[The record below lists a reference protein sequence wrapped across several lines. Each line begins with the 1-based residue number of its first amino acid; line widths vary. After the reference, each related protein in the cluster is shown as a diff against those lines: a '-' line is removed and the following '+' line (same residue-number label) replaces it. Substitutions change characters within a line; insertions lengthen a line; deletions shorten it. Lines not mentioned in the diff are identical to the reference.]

1 MSIKDGHTIE
11 KLIFDIQIPNEKQ
24 FNYISDLISS
34 ITEHEL
40 NAVIDV
46 LLNKYNIQD
55 QTIRIPEITL
65 DLGNISETDTRNH
78 IISEFKNGLEKWFE
92 EKFFNKNYKT
102 DKEIKTFSL
111 SEREFNLIK
120 HFITHGNIP
129 WWGVNPPFLP
139 DESLKKYIREES
151 IKTKNLIFTLGKN
164 KATRKRIVYQFKDET
179 LYQLFGILSPRPSSF
194 FKQYATDLT
203 EIHQKQKVVEEED
216 RAFKKVLQ
224 ELILT
229 YLISHTATS
238 IDQTS
243 FFKKQLLLL
252 SKQYGISYK
261 TILDRINE
269 AIKTLPESYP
279 QTFGIKS
286 IVKELL
292 KKDFLAINLPKT
304 SKNLDFK
311 EYNELLSLFYTSNPN
326 QLVGKYKSKK
336 ERDHLIRLML
346 RQNKQRT
353 FQLLSAIHRKFNVSK
368 IHTASLFSEGL
379 LLEMMEIWHQ
389 PHLEMANSMIDS
401 FKYLNQKFFIFSD
414 SNVNVRGIIYSHI
427 LSHSF
432 AEKKISSI
440 TASQIIKNIT
450 KTYRLNKEFLI
461 RQFYLASLSYSPKIK
476 SNLLIQILKD
486 EQISNID
493 FLNYDKLNFFQLKN
507 ILGKYLS
514 VNFPLFE
521 EFIKNVTTIHPSLK
535 IFVSQPAF
543 YIILINKWMEKPE
556 RNEHFPNFVGELITL
571 LSQKIPL
578 ERSNFYQSLLLNKKA
593 ISTKLFKA
601 IQQVSI
607 NERDISAGGIKHIL
621 SDPKNYDKLE
631 LPQLNNLFNTLLK
644 ENFPLFEEFIKNVII
659 IYPSLKI
666 FISQP
671 AFYILLINKW
681 MEEPERNEH
690 FPYFIDELITLLS
703 QKIPIEITDFQQ
715 ALLLNKKAIS
725 AKLFK
730 AIQQGSKDDR
740 DISTGGIKQIFS
752 DPKNY
757 DKLDLPQLKNI
768 LSKLL
773 KGNYPLF
780 EEFIKKVFSIY
791 PLLKSF
797 INQPA
802 FYIFLINIVLLNQS
816 DIYKIDHF
824 LLKVIS
830 KLANKSKTPLKTF
843 IYPLLKTSS
852 VIPDKL
858 TKTLRLVYETILEK
872 NPTYAETV
880 ETAFKAAESIEKLI
894 DILGNSLFNEFIVN
908 EDTDKTSLFLE
919 VLLVQRELVLERLF
933 EHKFNPTISFLLVNG
948 LPEEALQFLQMS
960 ITGESYNELI
970 NASNDLK
977 NWFSRYNIIKLP
989 RNKIGLW
996 VKQNTLHFI
1005 LLNERSEF
1013 KAADYYQFILEKL
1026 QKERILQLKELD
1038 KTIDNLPFAFQ
1049 SEILDL
1055 ISEQNKMPLPKAW
1068 RDNQFYN
1075 DILIHY
1081 LLTGKIQGWLDNP
1094 YLEIKELYYIFNEA
1108 LKSENISLIKGILAI
1123 PMTNNIITRMFSLL
1137 GRTDPLVIIQ
1147 LINKIFP
1154 QKSILSFYQSVNK
1167 ITEGLNISSE
1177 IKKSIF
1183 IVFMQNKMWTI
1194 INPIL
1199 RSEMIADGI
1208 NKIYNTK
1215 IKLDEAEIIGQS
1227 FKITWLQ
1234 YYLESGFWPEGFP
1247 EENISTYLA
1256 FLKSRVLEN
1265 PILLLNI
1272 TENLP
1277 YHSFHQ
1283 NILRKIFSSKEIAF
1297 IFKEI
1302 VKLKN
1307 ITSISL
1313 ENIVEIY
1320 LLKVTKYINEKKLEI
1335 LFDSLLSL
1343 LLFER
1348 NQNISIDNQLISDL
1362 GNTIPE
1368 INFIEKPNI
1377 KTQSSSSDWDKEIAL
1392 LDYYLTYG
1400 SIPIEHPYFDAEKW
1414 PLLIENLKINAPRN
1428 LMYKLHFWSKTPY
1441 KINRL
1446 LDLISEDT
1454 AISLISLINNELYEQ
1469 IIFLEKLIGHVSGE
1483 NLRQKLGFKDGK
1495 TFIKNILFMWS
1506 KSQKIQP
1513 SPIPIIYLF
1522 FTMYIEKK
1530 RIQPNILLALIVEK
1544 VKNVSSKQINVI
1556 KSLQK
1561 YAKDTHIEKKI
1572 KKEAP
1577 VIPEG
1582 LPPESIYIANAGLIL
1597 LWPFLGRFFRRLNL
1611 VGAKEFIDEN
1621 SRMRAIL
1628 LIQYLVTGKK
1638 EAPEYELALNKLL
1651 CGADMDMEVDIE
1663 IEITEEEINLSNS
1676 LLNGAITNWEKLKG
1690 TRIGTFRET
1699 FLQRNGSLYYIN
1711 NRWEL
1716 QVEKKAYDVLLETL
1730 PWGIQMI
1737 QMSWMKER
1745 LVVLW
1750 R

>member
-1 MSIKDGHTIE
+1 MNNKDGHTIE
-11 KLIFDIQIPNEKQ
+11 KLTFDIQIPSEKQ

-40 NAVIDV
+40 NAILDVI
-46 LLNKYNIQD
+46 LNKYNIQD

-78 IISEFKNGLEKWFE
+78 IISQFKIGLGKWFE
-92 EKFFNKNYKT
+92 EKFSTNNYTT

-111 SEREFNLIK
+111 SDREFNLIK
-120 HFITHGNIP
+120 HFITYGNIP
-129 WWGVNPPFLP
+129 WWGVNPRFFP

-164 KATRKRIVYQFKDET
+164 KDNRKRIVYQFKDET

-229 YLISHTATS
+229 YLVSHTATS

-252 SKQYGISYK
+252 SKRYGISYK

-269 AIKTLPESYP
+269 AIKTLPETYP
-279 QTFGIKS
+279 QTFGIKN

-292 KKDFLAINLPKT
+292 KRDFLTITLPKP
-304 SKNLDFK
+304 SKNLNFK
-311 EYNELLSLFYTSNPN
+311 EYNELLTLIYTSNPN

-336 ERDHLIRLML
+336 ERDRLIRLML
-346 RQNKQRT
+346 RQNKQKT
-353 FQLLSAIHRKFNVSK
+353 FQLLSGLHRKFNISK
-368 IHTASLFSEGL
+368 VHTASLFSEGL

-389 PHLEMANSMIDS
+389 PHLGMANSMIDS
-401 FKYLNQKFFIFSD
+401 FKYLNNKFFIFSN

-427 LSHSF
+427 LSYSF
-432 AEKKISSI
+432 AEKKSSSI
-440 TASQIIKNIT
+440 SASQIIKNIT
-450 KTYRLNKEFLI
+450 KTFSLNKEFLI
-461 RQFYLASLSYSPKIK
+461 RQFYEASLSYSPKIK
-476 SNLLIQILKD
+476 NKPLIQFLKN
-486 EQISNID
+486 EQSLTID
-493 FLNYDKLNFFQLKN
+493 FPNYSKLNLFQLKN
-507 ILGKYLS
+507 ILGKYLGT
-514 VNFPLFE
+514 NFPLFE
-521 EFIKNVTTIHPSLK
+521 EFIKNVTYL
-535 IFVSQPAF
+535 
-543 YIILINKWMEKPE
+543 
-556 RNEHFPNFVGELITL
+556 
-571 LSQKIPL
+571 
-578 ERSNFYQSLLLNKKA
+578 
-593 ISTKLFKA
+593 
-601 IQQVSI
+601 
-607 NERDISAGGIKHIL
+607 
-621 SDPKNYDKLE
+621 
-631 LPQLNNLFNTLLK
+631 
-644 ENFPLFEEFIKNVII
+644 
-659 IYPSLKI
+659 YPSLKV

-671 AFYILLINKW
+671 AFYINMINKW
-681 MEEPERNEH
+681 MEKLERNEH
-690 FPYFIDELITLLS
+690 FPSFIDELITLLS
-703 QKIPIEITDFQQ
+703 QKIPLESGVFYQS
-715 ALLLNKKAIS
+715 LFLNKKTIS

-730 AIQQGSKDDR
+730 VIQQRVKNEKN
-740 DISTGGIKQIFS
+740 ISAEGIKQILS
-752 DPKNY
+752 DAKNY
-757 DKLDLPQLKNI
+757 DNIDLPQLKNI
-768 LSKLL
+768 LAKLL
-773 KGNYPLF
+773 KGNYLLF

-791 PLLKSF
+791 PSLKSF

-816 DIYKIDHF
+816 DINKIEHF

-830 KLANKSKTPLKTF
+830 KLANKSKTPIKTF
-843 IYPLLKTSS
+843 IYPLLKTNS

-880 ETAFKAAESIEKLI
+880 ETTFKASESIEKLI
-894 DILGNSLFNEFIVN
+894 DILGNSLFNEFIGN
-908 EDTDKTSLFLE
+908 EDTDKTTLFLE

-933 EHKFNPTISFLLVNG
+933 ERKFNPAIPFLLVNG

-960 ITGESYNELI
+960 IAGESYTELI

-977 NWFSRYNIIKLP
+977 QWFNRYNIIKLP

-1005 LLNERSEF
+1005 LLNERSKF
-1013 KAADYYQFILEKL
+1013 KTADFYQFILEKL

-1038 KTIDNLPFAFQ
+1038 KTIDNLPFAFK
-1049 SEILDL
+1049 SEIFDF
-1055 ISEQNKMPLPKAW
+1055 ISEQNNMPLPKAW
-1068 RDNQFYN
+1068 RDNQFYI
-1075 DILIHY
+1075 DVLIHY

-1094 YLEIKELYYIFNEA
+1094 YLEIKELDYIFNEA
-1108 LKSENISLIKGILAI
+1108 IKSENLSLIKGILAI
-1123 PMTNNIITRMFSLL
+1123 PMTNNVLNRIFSLI
-1137 GRTDPLVIIQ
+1137 GRKDPLVIIH

-1154 QKSILSFYQSVNK
+1154 QKSILSFYQSVYK

-1177 IKKSIF
+1177 IKRSIF

-1199 RSEMIADGI
+1199 RFEMITDGI
-1208 NKIYNTK
+1208 NKMYNTK
-1215 IKLDEAEIIGQS
+1215 IKLDEAEISGQS

-1247 EENISTYLA
+1247 EEKISLYIA
-1256 FLKSRVLEN
+1256 FLKSSILEN

-1272 TENLP
+1272 TENLS
-1277 YHSFHQ
+1277 YYSFHQ
-1283 NILRKIFSSKEIAF
+1283 NILREIFSTKEIAF

-1302 VKLKN
+1302 LKIKN
-1307 ITSISL
+1307 INSIHL
-1313 ENIVEIY
+1313 ENIIEIY
-1320 LLKVTKYINEKKLEI
+1320 LLKGTKYVNVKKLEI

-1348 NQNISIDNQLISDL
+1348 NQNISIDNQLMSDL
-1362 GNTIPE
+1362 GYTITE
-1368 INFIEKPNI
+1368 INNIEKPKI
-1377 KTQSSSSDWDKEIAL
+1377 KSQNSLSAWDKEISL

-1400 SIPIEHPYFDAEKW
+1400 SIPIEHPYFDAKKW
-1414 PLLIENLKINAPRN
+1414 HFLIENLKINAPRN

-1446 LDLISEDT
+1446 LELVSENT
-1454 AISLISLINNELYEQ
+1454 AISLISLINKELYEQ
-1469 IIFLEKLIGHVSGE
+1469 IIFLEKLIDHVTGE
-1483 NLRQKLGFKDGK
+1483 NLRQKLGFKDEK
-1495 TFIKNILFMWS
+1495 TFIKNILYMWS

-1522 FTMYIEKK
+1522 YTMYVEKK

-1561 YAKDTHIEKKI
+1561 YAKDTYIEKKI
-1572 KKEAP
+1572 KKETP

-1582 LPPESIYIANAGLIL
+1582 LSPESIYIANAGLIL

-1611 VGAKEFIDEN
+1611 VGAKEFIDE
-1621 SRMRAIL
+1621 SSKMRAIL

-1651 CGADMDMEVDIE
+1651 CGAEMDLEIDLE

-1676 LLNGAITNWEKLKG
+1676 LLTGAITNWEKLKG

-1699 FLQRNGSLYYIN
+1699 FLQRNGSLYYMN

-1716 QVEKKAYDVLLETL
+1716 KVEKKAYDLLLETL

>member
-1 MSIKDGHTIE
+1 MNNKDGHTIE
-11 KLIFDIQIPNEKQ
+11 KLTFDIQIPSEKQ

-40 NAVIDV
+40 NAILDVI
-46 LLNKYNIQD
+46 LNKYNIQD

-78 IISEFKNGLEKWFE
+78 IISQFKISLGKWFE
-92 EKFFNKNYKT
+92 EKFSTNNYTT

-120 HFITHGNIP
+120 HFITYGNIP
-129 WWGVNPPFLP
+129 WWGVNPRFFP

-164 KATRKRIVYQFKDET
+164 KDNRKRIVYQFKDET

-229 YLISHTATS
+229 YLVSHTATS

-243 FFKKQLLLL
+243 FFKKQLLLF
-252 SKQYGISYK
+252 SKRYGISYK

-269 AIKTLPESYP
+269 AIKTLPETYP
-279 QTFGIKS
+279 QTFGIKN

-292 KKDFLAINLPKT
+292 KRDFLTITLPKP
-304 SKNLDFK
+304 SKNLYFK
-311 EYNELLSLFYTSNPN
+311 EYNELLTLFYTSNPN

-336 ERDHLIRLML
+336 ERDRLIRLML
-346 RQNKQRT
+346 RQNKQKT
-353 FQLLSAIHRKFNVSK
+353 FQLLSGLHRKFNISK
-368 IHTASLFSEGL
+368 VHTASLFSEGL

-389 PHLEMANSMIDS
+389 PHLGMANSMIDS
-401 FKYLNQKFFIFSD
+401 FKYLNNKFFIFSN

-427 LSHSF
+427 LSYSF
-432 AEKKISSI
+432 VEKKSSTI

-450 KTYRLNKEFLI
+450 KSFSLNKEFLI
-461 RQFYLASLSYSPKIK
+461 RYFYEDSLSYSPKIK
-476 SNLLIQILKD
+476 NKPLIQFLKD
-486 EQISNID
+486 EQSLTID
-493 FLNYDKLNFFQLKN
+493 FPNYAKLNLFQLKN
-507 ILGKYLS
+507 ILGKYLGT
-514 VNFPLFE
+514 NFPLFE
-521 EFIKNVTTIHPSLK
+521 EFIKNVTYLYPSLK
-535 IFVSQPAF
+535 VFISQPAF
-543 YIILINKWMEKPE
+543 YTNLINKWMEKLE
-556 RNEHFPNFVGELITL
+556 RNEHFP
-571 LSQKIPL
+571 S
-578 ERSNFYQSLLLNKKA
+578 
-593 ISTKLFKA
+593 
-601 IQQVSI
+601 
-607 NERDISAGGIKHIL
+607 
-621 SDPKNYDKLE
+621 
-631 LPQLNNLFNTLLK
+631 
-644 ENFPLFEEFIKNVII
+644 
-659 IYPSLKI
+659 
-666 FISQP
+666 
-671 AFYILLINKW
+671 
-681 MEEPERNEH
+681 
-690 FPYFIDELITLLS
+690 FIDELITLLS
-703 QKIPIEITDFQQ
+703 QKIPLESSDFHQS
-715 ALLLNKKAIS
+715 LFLNKKAIS

-730 AIQQGSKDDR
+730 AIQQGLKDKR
-740 DISTGGIKQIFS
+740 DISVGGIKQILS
-752 DPKNY
+752 DAKNY
-757 DKLDLPQLKNI
+757 DNIDLPQLKNI
-768 LSKLL
+768 LAKLL

-780 EEFIKKVFSIY
+780 EEFIKKVFNIY
-791 PLLKSF
+791 PSLKSF

-802 FYIFLINIVLLNQS
+802 FYVFLINVGLLNQS
-816 DIYKIDHF
+816 DIYKIEQF

-830 KLANKSKTPLKTF
+830 KLANKSKTPIKTF
-843 IYPLLKTSS
+843 IYPLLKINS

-872 NPTYAETV
+872 NPTYSETV
-880 ETAFKAAESIEKLI
+880 ETTFKASESIEKLI
-894 DILGNSLFNEFIVN
+894 DILGNSLFNEFIEN
-908 EDTDKTSLFLE
+908 EDSDKTTLFLE
-919 VLLVQRELVLERLF
+919 VLLEQRELVLERLF
-933 EHKFNPTISFLLVNG
+933 ERKFNPAIPFLLVNG
-948 LPEEALQFLQMS
+948 LSEETLQFLQMS
-960 ITGESYNELI
+960 IAGESYHELI

-977 NWFSRYNIIKLP
+977 QWFSRYNIIKLP

-1005 LLNERSEF
+1005 LLNERSKF
-1013 KAADYYQFILEKL
+1013 KTADFYQFILEKL

-1038 KTIDNLPFAFQ
+1038 KTIDNLPFDFK
-1049 SEILDL
+1049 SEIFDF
-1055 ISEQNKMPLPKAW
+1055 ISEQNNMPLPKAW

-1075 DILIHY
+1075 DVLIHY

-1094 YLEIKELYYIFNEA
+1094 YLEIKELDYIFNEA
-1108 LKSENISLIKGILAI
+1108 IKSENLSLIKGILAI
-1123 PMTNNIITRMFSLL
+1123 PMTNNVLNRIFLL
-1137 GRTDPLVIIQ
+1137 IGRTDPLVIIH

-1154 QKSILSFYQSVNK
+1154 QKSILSFYQSVYK
-1167 ITEGLNISSE
+1167 ITESLNISSE
-1177 IKKSIF
+1177 IKRSIF
-1183 IVFMQNKMWTI
+1183 IIFMQNKMWTI

-1199 RSEMIADGI
+1199 RFEMITDGI
-1208 NKIYNTK
+1208 NKMYNTK
-1215 IKLDEAEIIGQS
+1215 IKLDEAEISGQP

-1247 EENISTYLA
+1247 EEKISLYIA
-1256 FLKSRVLEN
+1256 FLKSSILQN

-1272 TENLP
+1272 TENLS
-1277 YHSFHQ
+1277 YYSFHQ
-1283 NILRKIFSSKEIAF
+1283 NILREIFSTKEMAF

-1302 VKLKN
+1302 LKIKN
-1307 ITSISL
+1307 INSIHL
-1313 ENIVEIY
+1313 ENIIEIY
-1320 LLKVTKYINEKKLEI
+1320 LLKGTKYLNVKKLEI

-1348 NQNISIDNQLISDL
+1348 NQNISIDNQLMSDL
-1362 GNTIPE
+1362 GNTIAE
-1368 INFIEKPNI
+1368 INNIEKPKI
-1377 KTQSSSSDWDKEIAL
+1377 KSQTSLSAWDKEISL

-1400 SIPIEHPYFDAEKW
+1400 SIPIEHPFFDAKKW
-1414 PLLIENLKINAPRN
+1414 LFLIENLKINAPRN

-1446 LDLISEDT
+1446 LELVSENT
-1454 AISLISLINNELYEQ
+1454 AISLISLINKELYEQ
-1469 IIFLEKLIGHVSGE
+1469 IIFLEKLIDHVTGE
-1483 NLRQKLGFKDGK
+1483 NLRQKLGFKDEK
-1495 TFIKNILFMWS
+1495 TFIKNILYMWS

-1522 FTMYIEKK
+1522 YTMYVEKK
-1530 RIQPNILLALIVEK
+1530 KIQPNILLALIVEK

-1561 YAKDTHIEKKI
+1561 YAKDTYIEKKI
-1572 KKEAP
+1572 KKETP

-1582 LPPESIYIANAGLIL
+1582 LSPESIYIANAGLIL

-1611 VGAKEFIDEN
+1611 VGAKEFIDES

-1651 CGADMDMEVDIE
+1651 CGAEMDLEIDLE

-1676 LLNGAITNWEKLKG
+1676 LLTGAITNWEKLKG

-1699 FLQRNGSLYYIN
+1699 FLQRNGSLYYMN

-1716 QVEKKAYDVLLETL
+1716 KVEKKAYDLLLETL

>member
-11 KLIFDIQIPNEKQ
+11 KLTFDIQIPSEKQ

-34 ITEHEL
+34 ITEYEL
-40 NAVIDV
+40 NGILDV

-55 QTIRIPEITL
+55 QTISIPEITL

-78 IISEFKNGLEKWFE
+78 IISEFKNGLGKWFE
-92 EKFFNKNYKT
+92 EKFFNNNYKA
-102 DKEIKTFSL
+102 DKEINTFSL

-120 HFITHGNIP
+120 YFIIHGNIP
-129 WWGVNPPFLP
+129 WWGVNPPFFP

-164 KATRKRIVYQFKDET
+164 KATRKRIIYQFKDET

-261 TILDRINE
+261 SILERINE
-269 AIKTLPESYP
+269 AVKTLPESYP
-279 QTFGIKS
+279 QTFGIKN

-292 KKDFLAINLPKT
+292 KKDFPIITLPKP
-304 SKNLDFK
+304 SKTLDFK
-311 EYNELLSLFYTSNPN
+311 EYNELLTLFYTSNTN
-326 QLVGKYKSKK
+326 QLIGKYKSKK
-336 ERDHLIRLML
+336 QRDRLIRLML
-346 RQNKQRT
+346 RQNKQKT

-368 IHTASLFSEGL
+368 LHTASLFSEGL
-379 LLEMMEIWHQ
+379 LFEMMEIWHQ
-389 PHLEMANSMIDS
+389 PHLELANSMIDS

-414 SNVNVRGIIYSHI
+414 GNINVRGIIYSHI

-432 AEKKISSI
+432 TEKKTSSI
-440 TASQIIKNIT
+440 TATQIIKNIT
-450 KTYRLNKEFLI
+450 KTYSLNKEFLI

-476 SNLLIQILKD
+476 SKPLIQFLKD

-493 FLNYDKLNFFQLKN
+493 FLNYEKLNFLQLKN

-514 VNFPLFE
+514 GNFPLFE
-521 EFIKNVTTIHPSLK
+521 ELIKNVTAIHPSLK
-535 IFVSQPAF
+535 VFVSQPAF

-556 RNEHFPNFVGELITL
+556 QKENFHHFIHELITL
-571 LSQKIPL
+571 LSQKTPL
-578 ERSNFYQSLLLNKKA
+578 DSSDLHQSLLLNKK
-593 ISTKLFKA
+593 T
-601 IQQVSI
+601 
-607 NERDISAGGIKHIL
+607 
-621 SDPKNYDKLE
+621 
-631 LPQLNNLFNTLLK
+631 
-644 ENFPLFEEFIKNVII
+644 
-659 IYPSLKI
+659 
-666 FISQP
+666 
-671 AFYILLINKW
+671 
-681 MEEPERNEH
+681 
-690 FPYFIDELITLLS
+690 
-703 QKIPIEITDFQQ
+703 
-715 ALLLNKKAIS
+715 IS

-730 AIQQGSKDDR
+730 ALQQVSKDEI
-740 DISTGGIKQIFS
+740 DISAGDIKQIFS
-752 DPKNY
+752 NPKNY

-768 LSKLL
+768 LAKLL

-791 PLLKSF
+791 PSLKSF
-797 INQPA
+797 INQPT

-830 KLANKSKTPLKTF
+830 KLANKSKIPLKTF
-843 IYPLLKTSS
+843 IYPLLKTNS

-858 TKTLRLVYETILEK
+858 SKTLRLVYETILEK

-894 DILGNSLFNEFIVN
+894 DIIGNSFFNEFIVN

-933 EHKFNPTISFLLVNG
+933 EHKFNPAISFLLVNG

-960 ITGESYNELI
+960 IAGESYTELI

-977 NWFSRYNIIKLP
+977 HWFNRYNIIKLP
-989 RNKIGLW
+989 RNKISLW
-996 VKQNTLHFI
+996 IKQNTLHFI
-1005 LLNERSEF
+1005 LLKEGKLFNT
-1013 KAADYYQFILEKL
+1013 ADYCQFILEKL

-1038 KTIDNLPFAFQ
+1038 KTIENLPFAFQ

-1055 ISEQNKMPLPKAW
+1055 ISEQNNVPLPKAW

-1094 YLEIKELYYIFNEA
+1094 YLDIKELHYIFNDA

-1123 PMTNNIITRMFSLL
+1123 PMTNNILDRMFSLL

-1154 QKSILSFYQSVNK
+1154 QRLILSFYQSVNK
-1167 ITEGLNISSE
+1167 IAEGLNISNE
-1177 IKKSIF
+1177 INKSIF

-1199 RSEMIADGI
+1199 RSELITDGI

-1215 IKLDEAEIIGQS
+1215 IKLYEAEITGQS

-1256 FLKSRVLEN
+1256 FLKSRILEN
-1265 PILLLNI
+1265 PILLLNF
-1272 TENLP
+1272 TENLS
-1277 YHSFHQ
+1277 YYSFHQ
-1283 NILRKIFSSKEIAF
+1283 NILREIFSSKEIAF
-1297 IFKEI
+1297 IFKQI
-1302 VKLKN
+1302 IKLKN

-1320 LLKVTKYINEKKLEI
+1320 LLKGTKYINEKKLEI

-1368 INFIEKPNI
+1368 INNIEKPKI
-1377 KTQSSSSDWDKEIAL
+1377 KTQSSSADWDKEIAL

-1414 PLLIENLKINAPRN
+1414 PLLIENLKSNAPRN

-1446 LDLISEDT
+1446 LDLVSEDI

-1469 IIFLEKLIGHVSGE
+1469 IIFLEKLIGHVTGD
-1483 NLRQKLGFKDGK
+1483 NLRQKLGFKDEK
-1495 TFIKNILFMWS
+1495 TFIKNILSIWS

-1561 YAKDTHIEKKI
+1561 YAKDTHIEKNI

-1577 VIPEG
+1577 AIPEG

-1597 LWPFLGRFFRRLNL
+1597 LWPFLGRYFRRLNL
-1611 VGAKEFIDEN
+1611 VGAKEFNDEA

-1638 EAPEYELALNKLL
+1638 ESPEYELALNKLL
-1651 CGADMDMEVDIE
+1651 CGATMDMEIDME
-1663 IEITEEEINLSNS
+1663 IDITEEEINLSNS
-1676 LLNGAITNWEKLKG
+1676 LLTGAITNWEKLKG

-1699 FLQRNGSLYYIN
+1699 FLQRNGSLYYMN

-1716 QVEKKAYDVLLETL
+1716 KVEKKAYDVLLETL

>member
-1 MSIKDGHTIE
+1 
-11 KLIFDIQIPNEKQ
+11 
-24 FNYISDLISS
+24 
-34 ITEHEL
+34 
-40 NAVIDV
+40 
-46 LLNKYNIQD
+46 LLNKWI
-55 QTIRIPEITL
+55 
-65 DLGNISETDTRNH
+65 
-78 IISEFKNGLEKWFE
+78 
-92 EKFFNKNYKT
+92 
-102 DKEIKTFSL
+102 
-111 SEREFNLIK
+111 
-120 HFITHGNIP
+120 
-129 WWGVNPPFLP
+129 
-139 DESLKKYIREES
+139 
-151 IKTKNLIFTLGKN
+151 
-164 KATRKRIVYQFKDET
+164 
-179 LYQLFGILSPRPSSF
+179 
-194 FKQYATDLT
+194 
-203 EIHQKQKVVEEED
+203 
-216 RAFKKVLQ
+216 
-224 ELILT
+224 
-229 YLISHTATS
+229 
-238 IDQTS
+238 
-243 FFKKQLLLL
+243 
-252 SKQYGISYK
+252 
-261 TILDRINE
+261 
-269 AIKTLPESYP
+269 
-279 QTFGIKS
+279 
-286 IVKELL
+286 
-292 KKDFLAINLPKT
+292 
-304 SKNLDFK
+304 
-311 EYNELLSLFYTSNPN
+311 
-326 QLVGKYKSKK
+326 
-336 ERDHLIRLML
+336 
-346 RQNKQRT
+346 
-353 FQLLSAIHRKFNVSK
+353 
-368 IHTASLFSEGL
+368 
-379 LLEMMEIWHQ
+379 
-389 PHLEMANSMIDS
+389 
-401 FKYLNQKFFIFSD
+401 
-414 SNVNVRGIIYSHI
+414 
-427 LSHSF
+427 
-432 AEKKISSI
+432 
-440 TASQIIKNIT
+440 
-450 KTYRLNKEFLI
+450 
-461 RQFYLASLSYSPKIK
+461 
-476 SNLLIQILKD
+476 
-486 EQISNID
+486 
-493 FLNYDKLNFFQLKN
+493 
-507 ILGKYLS
+507 
-514 VNFPLFE
+514 
-521 EFIKNVTTIHPSLK
+521 
-535 IFVSQPAF
+535 
-543 YIILINKWMEKPE
+543 EKPE
-556 RNEHFPNFVGELITL
+556 QNEHFPHFIDELITI

-578 ERSNFYQSLLLNKKA
+578 DSSDFHQS
-593 ISTKLFKA
+593 
-601 IQQVSI
+601 
-607 NERDISAGGIKHIL
+607 
-621 SDPKNYDKLE
+621 
-631 LPQLNNLFNTLLK
+631 
-644 ENFPLFEEFIKNVII
+644 
-659 IYPSLKI
+659 
-666 FISQP
+666 
-671 AFYILLINKW
+671 
-681 MEEPERNEH
+681 
-690 FPYFIDELITLLS
+690 
-703 QKIPIEITDFQQ
+703 
-715 ALLLNKKAIS
+715 LLLNKKAIS

-730 AIQQGSKDDR
+730 AIQQVSKDKR
-740 DISTGGIKQIFS
+740 NISAGGIKQIFS

-791 PLLKSF
+791 PSLKSY

-852 VIPDKL
+852 IIPDKL

-933 EHKFNPTISFLLVNG
+933 EHKFNPAISFLLVNG

-960 ITGESYNELI
+960 ITGESYTELI

-989 RNKIGLW
+989 RNKIDLW
-996 VKQNTLHFI
+996 IKQNTLHFI

-1013 KAADYYQFILEKL
+1013 KTADYYQFILEKL

-1038 KTIDNLPFAFQ
+1038 KTIENLPLAFQ
-1049 SEILDL
+1049 IEILGL
-1055 ISEQNKMPLPKAW
+1055 ISEQNNISLPKAW

-1075 DILIHY
+1075 DILMHY

-1094 YLEIKELYYIFNEA
+1094 YLDIKELHYIFNDA
-1108 LKSENISLIKGILAI
+1108 LKSDNISLIKDILSA
-1123 PMTNNIITRMFSLL
+1123 PMTNNILDRMFSLM
-1137 GRTDPLVIIQ
+1137 GKTDPMVIIQ

-1154 QKSILSFYQSVNK
+1154 HKSILSFYQSVNK
-1167 ITEGLNISSE
+1167 IAEGLIISSE

-1199 RSEMIADGI
+1199 RSEMITDGI

-1215 IKLDEAEIIGQS
+1215 IKLDEAEITGQS

-1247 EENISTYLA
+1247 EEKKSQYFT
-1256 FLKSRVLEN
+1256 FLNARILEN
-1265 PILLLNI
+1265 PISLLNI

-1277 YHSFHQ
+1277 YYSFHQ
-1283 NILRKIFSSKEIAF
+1283 NILREIFSSKEIAF

-1307 ITSISL
+1307 ITSILL
-1313 ENIVEIY
+1313 ENIIEIY
-1320 LLKVTKYINEKKLEI
+1320 LLKGTKYLNENKLEI

-1348 NQNISIDNQLISDL
+1348 NQNLSIDNQLMSDL
-1362 GNTIPE
+1362 NDTIPE
-1368 INFIEKPNI
+1368 ITNIEKPKI

-1400 SIPIEHPYFDAEKW
+1400 SIPIEYPFFDAKKW
-1414 PLLIENLKINAPRN
+1414 ILLIENLKINAPRN
-1428 LMYKLHFWSKTPY
+1428 LMYKLHFWSKTHY

-1446 LDLISEDT
+1446 LDLVPEDT

-1469 IIFLEKLIGHVSGE
+1469 IIFLEKLIGNVSGE

-1513 SPIPIIYLF
+1513 SPIPIVYLF
-1522 FTMYIEKK
+1522 FSMYIEKK

-1561 YAKDTHIEKKI
+1561 YDKDTQIGKKI

-1577 VIPEG
+1577 IIPEG

-1638 EAPEYELALNKLL
+1638 DAPEYELALNKLL
-1651 CGADMDMEVDIE
+1651 CGAEMDMEIDME

>member
-1 MSIKDGHTIE
+1 MGIKDGHTIE
-11 KLIFDIQIPNEKQ
+11 KLTFDIQIPSEKQ

-40 NAVIDV
+40 NVILDAI
-46 LLNKYNIQD
+46 LNKYNIQD

-65 DLGNISETDTRNH
+65 DLENISETDTRQH
-78 IISEFKNGLEKWFE
+78 IISQFKNGLEKWFE
-92 EKFFNKNYKT
+92 EKFNNNNYKT

-111 SEREFNLIK
+111 SDREFNLIK

-129 WWGVNPPFLP
+129 WWGVNPLFLP

-164 KATRKRIVYQFKDET
+164 KKNRKRIVYQFKDET

-261 TILDRINE
+261 SILDRINE
-269 AIKTLPESYP
+269 AVKTLPETYP
-279 QTFGIKS
+279 QTFGIKN

-292 KKDFLAINLPKT
+292 KRDFLTITLPKP

-311 EYNELLSLFYTSNPN
+311 EYNELLTLFYTSNPN

-336 ERDHLIRLML
+336 ERDRLIRLLL
-346 RQNKQRT
+346 RQNKQKT
-353 FQLLSAIHRKFNVSK
+353 FQLLSGLHRKFNISK
-368 IHTASLFSEGL
+368 VHTASLFSEGL

-389 PHLEMANSMIDS
+389 PHLELANSMIDS
-401 FKYLNQKFFIFSD
+401 FKYLNNKFFIFSN
-414 SNVNVRGIIYSHI
+414 SNVNVTGIIYSHI
-427 LSHSF
+427 LSYSF
-432 AEKKISSI
+432 AEKKSSSI

-450 KTYRLNKEFLI
+450 KTYSLNKEFLI
-461 RQFYLASLSYSPKIK
+461 RQFYVTSLSYSPKIK
-476 SNLLIQILKD
+476 NKLLIQFLKD
-486 EQISNID
+486 EQSLNID
-493 FLNYDKLNFFQLKN
+493 FPDYTKLNLFQLKN
-507 ILGKYLS
+507 ILGKYLGA
-514 VNFPLFE
+514 NFTLFE
-521 EFIKNVTTIHPSLK
+521 ELIKTVTAIHPSLK
-535 IFVSQPAF
+535 MFVSQPAF
-543 YIILINKWMEKPE
+543 YIFLINKWIEKPE
-556 RNEHFPNFVGELITL
+556 KNEHFPNFVDELITI

-578 ERSNFYQSLLLNKKA
+578 ESSDFYQS
-593 ISTKLFKA
+593 
-601 IQQVSI
+601 
-607 NERDISAGGIKHIL
+607 
-621 SDPKNYDKLE
+621 
-631 LPQLNNLFNTLLK
+631 
-644 ENFPLFEEFIKNVII
+644 
-659 IYPSLKI
+659 
-666 FISQP
+666 
-671 AFYILLINKW
+671 
-681 MEEPERNEH
+681 
-690 FPYFIDELITLLS
+690 
-703 QKIPIEITDFQQ
+703 
-715 ALLLNKKAIS
+715 LLLNKKAIS

-730 AIQQGSKDDR
+730 AIQQGSKDEKN
-740 DISTGGIKQIFS
+740 ISAEGIKQILSDYKNYDNLDLPQLDNLFNRLLRANFPLFKELIKNVTTIHPSLKMFVSQPAFYIFLINKWMEKTEKNEHFPNFVDELITFLSQKIPLESSDFYQSLLLNKKAISSKLFKAIQQGSKDEKNISAEGIKQIFS
-752 DPKNY
+752 DPINY
-757 DKLDLPQLKNI
+757 NKLDLPQLKNI
-768 LSKLL
+768 LAKLL
-773 KGNYPLF
+773 KGNYLLF
-780 EEFIKKVFSIY
+780 EEFIKKVYNVY
-791 PLLKSF
+791 PSLKSF

-816 DIYKIDHF
+816 EIYKIDHF
-824 LLKVIS
+824 LLKVMS
-830 KLANKSKTPLKTF
+830 KLANKSKTPIKTF
-843 IYPLLKTSS
+843 IYPLLKTNS

-858 TKTLRLVYETILEK
+858 TKTLRLVYEKILEK

-880 ETAFKAAESIEKLI
+880 ETVFKAAESIEKLI
-894 DILGNSLFNEFIVN
+894 NILGNSLFNDFMLN

-933 EHKFNPTISFLLVNG
+933 EHKFNPAISFLIVNG
-948 LPEEALQFLQMS
+948 LTEEALQFLQMS
-960 ITGESYNELI
+960 IAQESYNELI

-977 NWFSRYNIIKLP
+977 HWFSRYNIIKLP

-1005 LLNERSEF
+1005 LLNERGKF
-1013 KAADYYQFILEKL
+1013 KTADYYQFILEKL
-1026 QKERILQLKELD
+1026 QKERILQLKELE
-1038 KTIDNLPFAFQ
+1038 KTIDNLPFGFQ

-1055 ISEQNKMPLPKAW
+1055 ISDQNNMPLPKAW

-1075 DILIHY
+1075 DVLIHY

-1094 YLEIKELYYIFNEA
+1094 YLEIKELYFIFNEA
-1108 LKSENISLIKGILAI
+1108 LKSENLSLIKGILAI
-1123 PMTNNIITRMFSLL
+1123 PMTNNILNRILSLIE
-1137 GRTDPLVIIQ
+1137 RTDPIIIIH

-1154 QKSILSFYQSVNK
+1154 QKSILSFYQSVYK
-1167 ITEGLNISSE
+1167 IAEGFIISSE
-1177 IKKSIF
+1177 LKRSIF

-1199 RSEMIADGI
+1199 RSEMITDGI

-1215 IKLDEAEIIGQS
+1215 IKLDEAEISGQS

-1247 EENISTYLA
+1247 EEKISLYIV
-1256 FLKSRVLEN
+1256 FLKSSILES

-1272 TENLP
+1272 TENLS

-1283 NILRKIFSSKEIAF
+1283 NILREIFSSKEIAF

-1307 ITSISL
+1307 INSIHL
-1313 ENIVEIY
+1313 ENIIEIY
-1320 LLKVTKYINEKKLEI
+1320 LSKGNKYINEKKLEI

-1348 NQNISIDNQLISDL
+1348 NQNISIDNQLMSDL

-1368 INFIEKPNI
+1368 INNIEKPKI
-1377 KTQSSSSDWDKEIAL
+1377 KQQIYLSAWDKEIFL

-1400 SIPIEHPYFDAEKW
+1400 SIPIEHLYFDAEKW
-1414 PLLIENLKINAPRN
+1414 PFLIDNLRINAPRN

-1446 LDLISEDT
+1446 LELVSENN
-1454 AISLISLINNELYEQ
+1454 AISLISLINSELYEQ
-1469 IIFLEKLIGHVSGE
+1469 IIFLEKLIDHVTGE
-1483 NLRQKLGFKDGK
+1483 KLRQKLGFKDEK
-1495 TFIKNILFMWS
+1495 TFIKNILYMWS

-1513 SPIPIIYLF
+1513 SPIPIIYDF

-1561 YAKDTHIEKKI
+1561 YSKDTYVEKKI
-1572 KKEAP
+1572 KKETP
-1577 VIPEG
+1577 VIPKG
-1582 LPPESIYIANAGLIL
+1582 LSPESIYIANAGLIL

-1611 VGAKEFIDEN
+1611 VGAKEFIDES

-1651 CGADMDMEVDIE
+1651 CGAEMDLEIDME

-1676 LLNGAITNWEKLKG
+1676 LLTGAITNWEKLKG

-1699 FLQRNGSLYYIN
+1699 FLQRNGSLYYMN

-1716 QVEKKAYDVLLETL
+1716 KVEKKAYDLLLETL

>member
-1 MSIKDGHTIE
+1 
-11 KLIFDIQIPNEKQ
+11 
-24 FNYISDLISS
+24 
-34 ITEHEL
+34 
-40 NAVIDV
+40 
-46 LLNKYNIQD
+46 
-55 QTIRIPEITL
+55 
-65 DLGNISETDTRNH
+65 
-78 IISEFKNGLEKWFE
+78 
-92 EKFFNKNYKT
+92 
-102 DKEIKTFSL
+102 
-111 SEREFNLIK
+111 
-120 HFITHGNIP
+120 
-129 WWGVNPPFLP
+129 
-139 DESLKKYIREES
+139 
-151 IKTKNLIFTLGKN
+151 
-164 KATRKRIVYQFKDET
+164 
-179 LYQLFGILSPRPSSF
+179 
-194 FKQYATDLT
+194 
-203 EIHQKQKVVEEED
+203 
-216 RAFKKVLQ
+216 
-224 ELILT
+224 
-229 YLISHTATS
+229 
-238 IDQTS
+238 
-243 FFKKQLLLL
+243 
-252 SKQYGISYK
+252 
-261 TILDRINE
+261 
-269 AIKTLPESYP
+269 
-279 QTFGIKS
+279 
-286 IVKELL
+286 
-292 KKDFLAINLPKT
+292 
-304 SKNLDFK
+304 
-311 EYNELLSLFYTSNPN
+311 
-326 QLVGKYKSKK
+326 
-336 ERDHLIRLML
+336 
-346 RQNKQRT
+346 
-353 FQLLSAIHRKFNVSK
+353 
-368 IHTASLFSEGL
+368 
-379 LLEMMEIWHQ
+379 
-389 PHLEMANSMIDS
+389 
-401 FKYLNQKFFIFSD
+401 
-414 SNVNVRGIIYSHI
+414 
-427 LSHSF
+427 
-432 AEKKISSI
+432 
-440 TASQIIKNIT
+440 
-450 KTYRLNKEFLI
+450 
-461 RQFYLASLSYSPKIK
+461 
-476 SNLLIQILKD
+476 
-486 EQISNID
+486 
-493 FLNYDKLNFFQLKN
+493 
-507 ILGKYLS
+507 
-514 VNFPLFE
+514 
-521 EFIKNVTTIHPSLK
+521 
-535 IFVSQPAF
+535 
-543 YIILINKWMEKPE
+543 
-556 RNEHFPNFVGELITL
+556 
-571 LSQKIPL
+571 
-578 ERSNFYQSLLLNKKA
+578 
-593 ISTKLFKA
+593 
-601 IQQVSI
+601 
-607 NERDISAGGIKHIL
+607 
-621 SDPKNYDKLE
+621 
-631 LPQLNNLFNTLLK
+631 
-644 ENFPLFEEFIKNVII
+644 
-659 IYPSLKI
+659 
-666 FISQP
+666 
-671 AFYILLINKW
+671 
-681 MEEPERNEH
+681 
-690 FPYFIDELITLLS
+690 
-703 QKIPIEITDFQQ
+703 
-715 ALLLNKKAIS
+715 
-725 AKLFK
+725 
-730 AIQQGSKDDR
+730 
-740 DISTGGIKQIFS
+740 
-752 DPKNY
+752 
-757 DKLDLPQLKNI
+757 
-768 LSKLL
+768 
-773 KGNYPLF
+773 
-780 EEFIKKVFSIY
+780 
-791 PLLKSF
+791 
-797 INQPA
+797 
-802 FYIFLINIVLLNQS
+802 
-816 DIYKIDHF
+816 
-824 LLKVIS
+824 
-830 KLANKSKTPLKTF
+830 
-843 IYPLLKTSS
+843 
-852 VIPDKL
+852 
-858 TKTLRLVYETILEK
+858 
-872 NPTYAETV
+872 
-880 ETAFKAAESIEKLI
+880 
-894 DILGNSLFNEFIVN
+894 
-908 EDTDKTSLFLE
+908 
-919 VLLVQRELVLERLF
+919 
-933 EHKFNPTISFLLVNG
+933 VNG

-1038 KTIDNLPFAFQ
+1038 KTIENLPFAFQ

-1123 PMTNNIITRMFSLL
+1123 PMTNNILDRMFLLL

-1215 IKLDEAEIIGQS
+1215 IKLDEAEITGQS

-1283 NILRKIFSSKEIAF
+1283 NILKKIFSSKEIAF

-1320 LLKVTKYINEKKLEI
+1320 LLKGTKYINEKKLEI

-1368 INFIEKPNI
+1368 INIIEKPKI

-1611 VGAKEFIDEN
+1611 VGAKEFIDES

-1651 CGADMDMEVDIE
+1651 CGAEMDLEVDME

-1676 LLNGAITNWEKLKG
+1676 LLTGAITNWEKLKG

-1699 FLQRNGSLYYIN
+1699 FLQRNGSLYYMN

-1716 QVEKKAYDVLLETL
+1716 KVEKKAYDLLLETL

>member
-1 MSIKDGHTIE
+1 MNNKDEHTIE
-11 KLIFDIQIPNEKQ
+11 KLTFDIQIPSEKQ

-40 NAVIDV
+40 NAILDVI
-46 LLNKYNIQD
+46 LNKYNIQD
-55 QTIRIPEITL
+55 QIIRIPEITL
-65 DLGNISETDTRNH
+65 DLENISVTDTRNH
-78 IISEFKNGLEKWFE
+78 IISQFKIGLGKWFE
-92 EKFFNKNYKT
+92 EKFSTNNYTT

-111 SEREFNLIK
+111 SDREFNLIK
-120 HFITHGNIP
+120 HFITYGNLP
-129 WWGVNPPFLP
+129 WWGVNPRFLP

-164 KATRKRIVYQFKDET
+164 KDNRKRIVYQFKDET

-229 YLISHTATS
+229 YLVSHTATS

-252 SKQYGISYK
+252 SKRYGISYK

-269 AIKTLPESYP
+269 AIRTLPETYP
-279 QTFGIKS
+279 QTFGIKN

-292 KKDFLAINLPKT
+292 KRDFLTITLPKP
-304 SKNLDFK
+304 SKNLYFK
-311 EYNELLSLFYTSNPN
+311 EYNELLTLFYTSNPN

-336 ERDHLIRLML
+336 ERDRLIRLML
-346 RQNKQRT
+346 RQNKQKT
-353 FQLLSAIHRKFNVSK
+353 FQLLSGLHRKFNISK
-368 IHTASLFSEGL
+368 VHTASLFSEGL

-389 PHLEMANSMIDS
+389 PHLGMANSMIDS
-401 FKYLNQKFFIFSD
+401 FKYLNNKFFIFSN
-414 SNVNVRGIIYSHI
+414 SNVNVREIIYSHI
-427 LSHSF
+427 LSYSF
-432 AEKKISSI
+432 AEKKSSSI

-450 KTYRLNKEFLI
+450 KTFSLNKEFLI
-461 RQFYLASLSYSPKIK
+461 RQFYEASLSYSPKIK
-476 SNLLIQILKD
+476 NKPLIQFLKD
-486 EQISNID
+486 EQSLPID
-493 FLNYDKLNFFQLKN
+493 FPNYAKLNLFQLKN
-507 ILGKYLS
+507 ILGKYLGT
-514 VNFPLFE
+514 NFPLFE
-521 EFIKNVTTIHPSLK
+521 EFIKNVTYLYPSLKIFISQPAFYINLINKWMERLERNEHFPSFIDELITLLSQKIPLESGVFYQSLLLNKKAISAKLFKVIQQRAKDEKNISAEGIKQILSDAKNYDQLNLPQLDNLFNRLLRANFPLFKEFIKNVTTIHPSLK

-556 RNEHFPNFVGELITL
+556 KQEHFPNFVAELITL

-578 ERSNFYQSLLLNKKA
+578 ESSDFYQSL
-593 ISTKLFKA
+593 F
-601 IQQVSI
+601 
-607 NERDISAGGIKHIL
+607 
-621 SDPKNYDKLE
+621 
-631 LPQLNNLFNTLLK
+631 
-644 ENFPLFEEFIKNVII
+644 
-659 IYPSLKI
+659 
-666 FISQP
+666 
-671 AFYILLINKW
+671 
-681 MEEPERNEH
+681 
-690 FPYFIDELITLLS
+690 
-703 QKIPIEITDFQQ
+703 
-715 ALLLNKKAIS
+715 LNKKAIS

-730 AIQQGSKDDR
+730 AIQQGLKDER
-740 DISTGGIKQIFS
+740 DISAGGIKQILS
-752 DPKNY
+752 DAKNY
-757 DKLDLPQLKNI
+757 DNIDLPQLKNI
-768 LSKLL
+768 LAKLL
-773 KGNYPLF
+773 KGNYLLF

-791 PLLKSF
+791 PSLKSF

-816 DIYKIDHF
+816 DINKIEHF

-830 KLANKSKTPLKTF
+830 KLANKSKTPIKTF
-843 IYPLLKTSS
+843 IYPLLKTNS

-880 ETAFKAAESIEKLI
+880 ETTFKASESIEKLI
-894 DILGNSLFNEFIVN
+894 DILGNSLFNEFIGN
-908 EDTDKTSLFLE
+908 EDTDKTTLFLE

-933 EHKFNPTISFLLVNG
+933 ERKFNPAIPFLLVNG

-960 ITGESYNELI
+960 IAGESYTELI

-977 NWFSRYNIIKLP
+977 QWFSRYNIIKLP

-1005 LLNERSEF
+1005 LLNERSKF
-1013 KAADYYQFILEKL
+1013 KTADFYQFILEKL

-1038 KTIDNLPFAFQ
+1038 KTIDNLPFAFK
-1049 SEILDL
+1049 SEIFDF
-1055 ISEQNKMPLPKAW
+1055 ISEQNNMPLPKAW
-1068 RDNQFYN
+1068 RDNQFYS
-1075 DILIHY
+1075 DVLIHY

-1094 YLEIKELYYIFNEA
+1094 YLEIKELDYIFNEA
-1108 LKSENISLIKGILAI
+1108 IKSENLSLIKGILAI
-1123 PMTNNIITRMFSLL
+1123 PMTNNVLNRIFSLI
-1137 GRTDPLVIIQ
+1137 GRKDPLVIIH

-1154 QKSILSFYQSVNK
+1154 QKSILSFYQSVYK

-1177 IKKSIF
+1177 IKRSIF

-1199 RSEMIADGI
+1199 RFEMITDGI
-1208 NKIYNTK
+1208 NKMYNTK
-1215 IKLDEAEIIGQS
+1215 IKLDEAEISGQS

-1247 EENISTYLA
+1247 EEKISLYIA
-1256 FLKSRVLEN
+1256 FLKSSILEN

-1272 TENLP
+1272 TENLS
-1277 YHSFHQ
+1277 YYSFHQ
-1283 NILRKIFSSKEIAF
+1283 NILRVIFSTKEIAF

-1302 VKLKN
+1302 LKIKN
-1307 ITSISL
+1307 INSIHL
-1313 ENIVEIY
+1313 ENIIEIY
-1320 LLKVTKYINEKKLEI
+1320 LLKGTKYVNVKKLEI

-1348 NQNISIDNQLISDL
+1348 NQNISIDNQLMSDL
-1362 GNTIPE
+1362 GNTITE
-1368 INFIEKPNI
+1368 INNIEKPKI
-1377 KTQSSSSDWDKEIAL
+1377 KSQNSLSAWDKEISL

-1400 SIPIEHPYFDAEKW
+1400 SIPIEHPYFDAKKW
-1414 PLLIENLKINAPRN
+1414 HFLIENLKINAPRN

-1446 LDLISEDT
+1446 LELVSENT
-1454 AISLISLINNELYEQ
+1454 AISLISLINKELYEQ
-1469 IIFLEKLIGHVSGE
+1469 IIFLEKLIDHVTGE
-1483 NLRQKLGFKDGK
+1483 NLRQKLGFKDEK
-1495 TFIKNILFMWS
+1495 TFIKNILYMWS

-1522 FTMYIEKK
+1522 YTMYVEKK

-1561 YAKDTHIEKKI
+1561 YAKDTYIEKKI
-1572 KKEAP
+1572 KKETP

-1582 LPPESIYIANAGLIL
+1582 LSPESIYIANAGLIL

-1611 VGAKEFIDEN
+1611 VGAKEFIDES

-1651 CGADMDMEVDIE
+1651 CGAGMDLEIDLE

-1676 LLNGAITNWEKLKG
+1676 LLTGAITNWEKLKG

-1699 FLQRNGSLYYIN
+1699 FLQRNGSLYYMN

-1716 QVEKKAYDVLLETL
+1716 KVEKKAYDLLLETL